1 MYASSSPSSAEKGKE
16 NPAMEQDYHSDDDG
30 SGVVSVDDCGESG
43 AAESNRRR
51 AATTCPATS
60 IDQLGVGKCYEI
72 LFDRFDDDGGRLR
85 RHRPSAPRG
94 SMDDDDVDD
103 DYVRDEG
110 NDDDDE
116 SADFLKAY
124 CDKNSLIFE
133 ML

>member
-1 MYASSSPSSAEKGKE
+1 
-16 NPAMEQDYHSDDDG
+16 MEQDYNNDDG
-30 SGVVSVDDCGESG
+30 SCVADDCGES
-43 AAESNRRR
+43 AAAVSNRRR
-51 AATTCPATS
+51 RASTSRPATS
-60 IDQLGVGKCYEI
+60 LDQLGVSKCYEI

-85 RHRPSAPRG
+85 RFRPSAPRG

-103 DYVRDEG
+103 DDVREEG
-110 NDDDDE
+110 NDDVDDDDE